1 MFILL
6 LEIQDFNVLTDN
18 LFFDQPGKDKQ
29 EAYEKLADIS
39 RNDDYTTGN
48 VLDYLHHQK
57 Y

>member
-29 EAYEKLADIS
+29 EAYEKVVEIS

>member
-18 LFFDQPGKDKQ
+18 LFFDQPRKDKQ
-29 EAYEKLADIS
+29 EAYEKLVEIS

-48 VLDYLHHQK
+48 VLDYSHHQK